1 MSAITTTMEVPV
13 EPQLK
18 KKAEKVLDA
27 LGMDMNSAVRVFLK
41 KVVATHSIPFAIA
54 AEEPP
59 YQFTPKEER
68 EILKAV
74 AEAGDPKKLSGP
86 FEGAEELISHLR
98 KVKA

>member
-1 MSAITTTMEVPV
+1 MEVPV

-18 KKAEKVLDA
+18 KRAEKVLDA

-54 AEEPP
+54 EERPP
-59 YQFTPKEER
+59 YQFTDKEEK

-74 AEAGDPKKLSGP
+74 GEARDAKKMSGP
-86 FEGAEELISHLR
+86 FHGADELIAHLH

>member
-1 MSAITTTMEVPV
+1 MPAITTTMEVPV

-18 KKAEKVLDA
+18 RKAEKVLDA

-54 AEEPP
+54 EEQPP
-59 YQFTPKEER
+59 YQFTAKEEQ
-68 EILKAV
+68 EILKA
-74 AEAGDPKKLSGP
+74 AEEARDPKKLSGP
-86 FEGAEELISHLR
+86 FHGADELIRHLR